1 MSVSLCL
8 ATLMRNL
15 IRYVLTGIND
25 RDRFGSLPKIN
36 KTKRVWHGCLKTKRI
51 LVTGASGFV
60 GRPLVAALLRAG
72 YAVRAVT
79 RRQVSF
85 PNSVETAIVPDLI
98 NPIDW
103 NQILQGVDIV
113 IHVAGMVHKK
123 VPETAYSEFDHVNW
137 IATQRL
143 ADAAKEMG
151 IERFVYISSVRAQVG
166 VTAAQ
171 AVREQDEPSPTNQYG
186 RSKLAAEQAI
196 RAAGVPFTILRPV
209 VIYGPHPKGNMRT
222 LVRLARSPLPL
233 PVASFTG
240 RRSLLAVDN
249 LIAAIIF
256 ALNNPVTVGETYLVA
271 DSMPRT
277 MSEIFAILRKM
288 QGRSLTSIY
297 VPQVIIRLSVMMF
310 GRKDLWLRF
319 SEDLV
324 VNTSKLE
331 SAGWRPAVDTYQG
344 LLGMMRA
351 EDGEP

>member
-1 MSVSLCL
+1 M
-8 ATLMRNL
+8 
-15 IRYVLTGIND
+15 
-25 RDRFGSLPKIN
+25 
-36 KTKRVWHGCLKTKRI
+36 KTKRI

-79 RRQVSF
+79 RRQLSF
-85 PNSVETAIVPDLI
+85 PDSVEVAIVPDLK

-103 NQILQGVDIV
+103 NPVLRGVDIV
-113 IHVAGMVHKK
+113 IHLAGSAHSKIS
-123 VPETAYSEFDHVNW
+123 ESAYSEFDQINW

-143 ADAAKEMG
+143 ADAAKEVG
-151 IERFVYISSVRAQVG
+151 IERFVYISSLRAQVG
-166 VTAAQ
+166 ASAVQ
-171 AVREQDEPSPTNQYG
+171 VVREQDEPSPANQYG

-271 DSMPRT
+271 DSKPMTIGEILT
-277 MSEIFAILRKM
+277 MLRKS
-288 QGRSLTSIY
+288 QGRSLTTIN
-297 VPQVIIRLSVMMF
+297 VPQVIIRLLLMMC
-310 GRKDLWLRF
+310 GRTDLWSRL
-319 SEDLV
+319 SGNMV
-324 VNTSKLE
+324 VDTSKLE
-331 SAGWRPAVDTYQG
+331 SVGWRPAVDTYTG
-344 LLGMMRA
+344 FLEMIRA
-351 EDGEP
+351 EDDVTAQP